1 MATFNYRG
9 TKLPVRHGNRY
20 NSIPFAEIDGS
31 SVRIRKTYWTFQAR
45 IDGQKV
51 NYKYIGKNMDKE
63 KDYAIKKIEVSGSKY
78 GSFEYTGLNL
88 TSKDGSTLTTSEL
101 IEKMLKGND
110 IILGSHKNDVLL
122 GEGGDDKIYGGG
134 GSDILIGGS
143 GKDRVWGQ
151 GGSDTFR
158 VFPGS
163 GHTII
168 EDFNDEVDRIHLGNG
183 RKGLKLQN
191 RDGDAFLYQ
200 RGDLMAVVEDAA
212 GDLQRSGNFF
222 I

>member
-1 MATFNYRG
+1 MANFDYRG
-9 TKLPVRHGNRY
+9 SRQGAKHGNRY
-20 NSIPFAEIDGS
+20 GSVGFIEIDES
-31 SVRIRKTYWTFQAR
+31 SMRYTKTSWTFNAR
-45 IDGQKV
+45 VDGMQV
-51 NYKYIGKNMDKE
+51 NCKYFGKNMDKPE
-63 KDYAIKKIEVSGSKY
+63 DIVVKKYSLSANKFGSHEV
-78 GSFEYTGLNL
+78 TGLNWTYKDVTTL
-88 TSKDGSTLTTSEL
+88 TASELLKKTTKGSDKIWGST
-101 IEKMLKGND
+101 
-110 IILGSHKNDVLL
+110 KNDTLN

-168 EDFNDEVDRIHLGNG
+168 EDFNDGVDRIHLGNG

>member
-1 MATFNYRG
+1 MATFNYRSYN
-9 TKLPVRHGNRY
+9 LPVKHGNQFQLNEENPR
-20 NSIPFAEIDGS
+20 E
-31 SVRIRKTYWTFQAR
+31 VRITKTYMTAKVR
-45 IDGQKV
+45 VDGRKADLV
-51 NYKYIGKNMDKE
+51 YIGKNLNKE
-63 KDYAIKKIEVSGSKY
+63 KDFVIKKAVLSVAKH
-78 GSFEYTGLNL
+78 GSFEWTGLNW
-88 TSKDGSTLTTSEL
+88 TYKDATTLTPSEL
-101 IEKMLKGND
+101 RKKMFKGND
-110 IILGSHKNDVLL
+110 IILGSHKSDVLL
-122 GEGGDDKIYGGG
+122 GEGADDKIYGGG

-143 GKDRVWGQ
+143 GQDRVWGQ

-158 VFPGS
+158 IFIGS

-168 EDFNDEVDRIHLGNG
+168 EDFNDGVDRIHLGNG

>member
-1 MATFNYRG
+1 MATFNYRSYN
-9 TKLPVRHGNRY
+9 LPVKHGNQFISNPENVRVV
-20 NSIPFAEIDGS
+20 SID
-31 SVRIRKTYWTFQAR
+31 KTYRRTTGR
-45 IDGQKV
+45 LDGRKV
-51 NYKYIGKNMDKE
+51 DFVYFGKNMHKE
-63 KDYAIKKIEVSGSKY
+63 KDFVVKKVQSTSKHGYQEV
-78 GSFEYTGLNL
+78 TGVNL
-88 TSKDGSTLTTSEL
+88 TYKDFFALTTLEAQKKL
-101 IEKMLKGND
+101 LKGND
-110 IILGSHKNDVLL
+110 IVLGSHKNDVLL

-168 EDFNDEVDRIHLGNG
+168 EDFNDGVDRIHLGNG

-200 RGDLMAVVEDAA
+200 QGDLMAVVEDAA

>member
-1 MATFNYRG
+1 MSMG
-9 TKLPVRHGNRY
+9 VKLI
-20 NSIPFAEIDGS
+20 S
-31 SVRIRKTYWTFQAR
+31 
-45 IDGQKV
+45 
-51 NYKYIGKNMDKE
+51 YILAKIC
-63 KDYAIKKIEVSGSKY
+63 IKKKILWSKKVQITEKY
-78 GSFEYTGLNL
+78 GYKEVTGLNL

-101 IEKMLKGND
+101 IEKMLTGND

-158 VFPGS
+158 IFIGS

-168 EDFNDEVDRIHLGNG
+168 EDFLTELIASTSAMAE
-183 RKGLKLQN
+183 KG
-191 RDGDAFLYQ
+191 
-200 RGDLMAVVEDAA
+200 
-212 GDLQRSGNFF
+212 
-222 I
+222 

>member
-1 MATFNYRG
+1 MANFNYRG
-9 TKLPVRHGNRY
+9 FKLPIKHGNRY
-20 NSIPFAEIDGS
+20 DSIPFVDIDYS
-31 SVRIRKTYWTFQAR
+31 SFRYTKTSWRFQAR
-45 IDGQKV
+45 IDGQKA
-51 NYKYIGKNMDKE
+51 NYTYIGKNMDTE
-63 KDYAIKKIEVSGSKY
+63 KDFVIKKTELSAYKSGSAEF
-78 GSFEYTGLNL
+78 SGLNW
-88 TSKDGSTLTTSEL
+88 TYKDFFALTTLEAQK
-101 IEKMLKGND
+101 KMLKGND
-110 IILGSHKNDVLL
+110 IVLGSHKNDVLL

-168 EDFNDEVDRIHLGNG
+168 EDFNDGVDRIHLGNG

-222 I
+222 V

>member
-1 MATFNYRG
+1 MVTFNYRG
-9 TKLPVRHGNRY
+9 SKLPIKHGNRY
-20 NSIPFAEIDGS
+20 DSIPFMEIDES
-31 SVRIRKTYWTFQAR
+31 SFRSTKTSWTFNAR
-45 IDGQKV
+45 VDGVK
-51 NYKYIGKNMDKE
+51 NNLAYIGKNMNTE
-63 KDYAIKKIEVSGSKY
+63 RDYVIKKAQISAYKSGS
-78 GSFEYTGLNL
+78 SEFSELNW
-88 TSKDGSTLTTSEL
+88 TYKDATTLTTSEL
-101 IEKMLKGND
+101 MRKTTKGND

-168 EDFNDEVDRIHLGNG
+168 EDFNDGVDRIHLGNG

-200 RGDLMAVVEDAA
+200 QGDLMAVVEDAA

>member
-1 MATFNYRG
+1 M
-9 TKLPVRHGNRY
+9 
-20 NSIPFAEIDGS
+20 
-31 SVRIRKTYWTFQAR
+31 
-45 IDGQKV
+45 
-51 NYKYIGKNMDKE
+51 
-63 KDYAIKKIEVSGSKY
+63 EV
-78 GSFEYTGLNL
+78 TGLNL
-88 TSKDGSTLTTSEL
+88 TYKYFFALTTLEAQKK
-101 IEKMLKGND
+101 ILKGND

-168 EDFNDEVDRIHLGNG
+168 EDFNDGVDRIHLGNG